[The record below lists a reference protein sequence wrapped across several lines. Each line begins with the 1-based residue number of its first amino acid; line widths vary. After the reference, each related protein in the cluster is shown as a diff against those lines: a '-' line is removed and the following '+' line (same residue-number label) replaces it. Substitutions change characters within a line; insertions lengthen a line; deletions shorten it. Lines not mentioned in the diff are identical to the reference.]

1 MIKLKKIFKEEE
13 SSEILKT
20 LGLFKNTYVKNMIEE
35 NITQEFRL
43 KKHRWNKKLFP
54 ETSRAISIDE

>member
-13 SSEILKT
+13 SLEILKT

-43 KKHRWNKKLFP
+43 KKHR
-54 ETSRAISIDE
+54 

>member
-35 NITQEFRL
+35 NITQEFIL
-43 KKHRWNKKLFP
+43 KIHR
-54 ETSRAISIDE
+54 